1 MPGLPPVP
9 PVKPETPG
17 EGAVAQAH
25 PSAHV
30 RLSAPCR
37 FRVTLAA
44 SMGAYPI
51 ITLILYILG
60 PATEGWP
67 VWQKTLAIVPIM
79 VPAMVFGIIPA
90 VHRFA
95 GPWLRPR
102 ARA

>member
-1 MPGLPPVP
+1 MSGSTRPAPEQPGSRAA
-9 PVKPETPG
+9 PEVSP
-17 EGAVAQAH
+17 A
-25 PSAHV
+25 V
-30 RLSAPCR
+30 RLSPPCR
-37 FRVTLAA
+37 FRLTIAA
-44 SMGAYPI
+44 SMGAYPV
-51 ITLILYILG
+51 ITLILYVLG
-60 PATEGWP
+60 PATQDWA

>member
-1 MPGLPPVP
+1 MSGLPPVQP
-9 PVKPETPG
+9 AQSQTPD
-17 EGAVAQAH
+17 
-25 PSAHV
+25 PSSAAEARP

-37 FRVTLAA
+37 FRITLAA
-44 SMGAYPI
+44 SLGAYPI
-51 ITLILYILG
+51 ITLILYVLG
-60 PATEGWP
+60 PATQDWA